1 MNKWL
6 DKPWMIR
13 IVSLLLA
20 VLLFVVVAFDENV
33 YDDND
38 GFDSYFGTTN
48 ETQTLEDIPVRII
61 LDEEEYVVGG
71 VPESV
76 KVTLQGSASKVT
88 STATRKNFDVFVDL
102 EGLGTGTHTVPLEYS
117 GIGEDLNVYVEP
129 KEVEVSI
136 EERATEE
143 FSVNIDVVNK
153 DQIEAGYEVVNVS
166 PDPGQIVV
174 TSSKSIVDNIAIIKG
189 FVDVAGAS
197 ESFSVDDVPV
207 KVYDNQGNELNVR
220 IDPPTV
226 DVEVE
231 LASPNKT
238 VPISMETE
246 NELPEGVNLISM
258 ELESEEV
265 QVFAAEDYLATL
277 EQIST
282 QPIDLSKI
290 TESGTVEVNLN
301 VPSEVRKVSTTTV
314 NASIEIE
321 KVEEQ
326 VIEDVPIEIE
336 GEPEDTEVAFT
347 NPASGTMNVTVSGY
361 PSVLSEITPSD
372 LRLFV
377 TMEGQEVGEFTLPIR
392 AELPDDIADDAEIEL
407 AINEATLTT
416 EP

>member
-71 VPESV
+71 VPETV

-88 STATRKNFDVFVDL
+88 SIATRKNFDVFVDL

-117 GIGEDLNVYVEP
+117 GIDEDLNVYVEP

-166 PDPGQIVV
+166 SDP
-174 TSSKSIVDNIAIIKG
+174 
-189 FVDVAGAS
+189 
-197 ESFSVDDVPV
+197 
-207 KVYDNQGNELNVR
+207 
-220 IDPPTV
+220 
-226 DVEVE
+226 
-231 LASPNKT
+231 
-238 VPISMETE
+238 
-246 NELPEGVNLISM
+246 
-258 ELESEEV
+258 
-265 QVFAAEDYLATL
+265 
-277 EQIST
+277 
-282 QPIDLSKI
+282 
-290 TESGTVEVNLN
+290 
-301 VPSEVRKVSTTTV
+301 
-314 NASIEIE
+314 
-321 KVEEQ
+321 
-326 VIEDVPIEIE
+326 
-336 GEPEDTEVAFT
+336 
-347 NPASGTMNVTVSGY
+347 
-361 PSVLSEITPSD
+361 
-372 LRLFV
+372 
-377 TMEGQEVGEFTLPIR
+377 
-392 AELPDDIADDAEIEL
+392 
-407 AINEATLTT
+407 
-416 EP
+416 